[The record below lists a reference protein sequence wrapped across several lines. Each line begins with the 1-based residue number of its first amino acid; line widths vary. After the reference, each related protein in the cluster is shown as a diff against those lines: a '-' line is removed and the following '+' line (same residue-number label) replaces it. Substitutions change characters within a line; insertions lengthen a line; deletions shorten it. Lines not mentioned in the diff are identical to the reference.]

1 MKKLLYI
8 AVGLVIGWWCTGMYY
23 TSESSKQKLATEYAK
38 KLEKELE
45 TQTAINTI
53 MNNSMVESVKD
64 RAIASYKRDSMIMKV
79 IANYDKM
86 SKQQIIKTLSK
97 ALTTE

>member
-1 MKKLLYI
+1 MKKLVYI

-45 TQTAINTI
+45 VQTNVNK
-53 MNNSMVESVKD
+53 MVVNSMAESAKD
-64 RAIASYKRDSMIMKV
+64 RAMTAYKRDSLIMKV
-79 IANYDKM
+79 LANYDKM

-97 ALTTE
+97 ALATE